1 MHVQITARHCN
12 LSDDIHERART
23 LAERWPRFDRA
34 TSAARL
40 VFEIQGLDHKV
51 EAIVSRD
58 RQEPVVATGQG
69 SDFRAALDEVDGR
82 IGRMLRRDNEKRKDH
97 QAHVADGI
105 G

>member
-12 LSDDIHERART
+12 LPDEIHERAQAI
-23 LAERWPRFDRA
+23 AERWPRFDST

-82 IGRMLRRDNEKRKDH
+82 IGRMLKRDNQKRKDH
-97 QAHVADGI
+97 QAHVADRTG
-105 G
+105 